1 MIAFGLTYSAQ
12 RTDETTV
19 ELHRVKALGLI
30 DRHAHWLP
38 ESLLALLA
46 GREKP
51 PFARV
56 EAAGWSFTAVLRG
69 KRLGAQA
76 SDLAVRA
83 DMLSAHGITRQILSL
98 SPLWNIDSQPL
109 EEALPLVQAFNDAT
123 AAAAAAAPM
132 LYGGLAAVP
141 ADDVAAACRSTRELP
156 SSVSKG
162 LFCRPIFFPR
172 ARARTHGRRCSQWQR
187 RAAYACSCTR
197 VTSRPRWTQGRTT
210 RTTRGIA
217 AMDSGLSIRW
227 ALPMLTLC
235 DTGWLATYPNV
246 TVQFANLGGS
256 YTFALERLA
265 AMMERSADEDAL
277 RMTAM
282 RNVVVDSASLGPA
295 AIQCTRTLL
304 GTSAV
309 VFGTDMPMFNASHAI
324 ASWNSTETAVGSS
337 YRCQRWNDSFA
348 VSRRKLMVGR

>member
-141 ADDVAAACRSTRELP
+141 ADDVAAACEEYARVTELGLEGVVLPANLLSTCAGADAWAPLFAMAEASRLRVFVHPGHEP
-156 SSVSKG
+156 SSLDPGAHNTDNPWNRRYG
-162 LFCRPIFFPR
+162 LGPQHQVGT
-172 ARARTHGRRCSQWQR
+172 A
-187 RAAYACSCTR
+187 
-197 VTSRPRWTQGRTT
+197 
-210 RTTRGIA
+210 
-217 AMDSGLSIRW
+217 
-227 ALPMLTLC
+227 MLTLC

-324 ASWNSTETAVGSS
+324 ASW
-337 YRCQRWNDSFA
+337 
-348 VSRRKLMVGR
+348 KH